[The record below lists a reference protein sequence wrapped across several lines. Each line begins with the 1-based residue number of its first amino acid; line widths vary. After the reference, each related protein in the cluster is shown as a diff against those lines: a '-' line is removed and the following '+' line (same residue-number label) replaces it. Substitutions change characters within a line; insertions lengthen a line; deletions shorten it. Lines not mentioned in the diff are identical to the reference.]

1 MSSLSAFLNPVQA
14 ENKEV
19 IVSERFRENGKTVPF
34 VIRPITQQENETLMK
49 KHRSVDKKSGVEQFN
64 RISYNREL
72 TAMAVVE
79 PDLNNAE
86 LQKRYGVL
94 GADKVLSAMLYVG
107 EYGTLMELYRNCLD
121 SIRISTRIWMRQ
133 KTDRAGRLLSYVT
146 HTSPCKDFIS
156 AWVLAGICGANDPVG
171 PRERAF
177 IYASIDL
184 RVKEEKRQAAQLS

>member
-1 MSSLSAFLNPVQA
+1 MSSLSAFLNPVQT
-14 ENKEV
+14 ESKEV
-19 IVSERFRENGKTVPF
+19 IVSDRFRENGKTVPF
-34 VIRPITQQENETLMK
+34 VIRPITQQENENLMK

-107 EYGTLMELYRNCLD
+107 EYGTLMEAVQELSGLD
-121 SIRISTRIWMRQ
+121 QDINEDMDEA
-133 KTDRAGRLLSYVT
+133 K
-146 HTSPCKDFIS
+146 
-156 AWVLAGICGANDPVG
+156 N
-171 PRERAF
+171 
-177 IYASIDL
+177 
-184 RVKEEKRQAAQLS
+184 

>member
-79 PDLNNAE
+79 PDLNNVE

-107 EYGTLMELYRNCLD
+107 EYGTLMEAVQELSGLD
-121 SIRISTRIWMRQ
+121 QDINEDMDEA
-133 KTDRAGRLLSYVT
+133 K
-146 HTSPCKDFIS
+146 
-156 AWVLAGICGANDPVG
+156 N
-171 PRERAF
+171 
-177 IYASIDL
+177 
-184 RVKEEKRQAAQLS
+184 

>member
-1 MSSLSAFLNPVQA
+1 MSSLSAFLNPVQT

-19 IVSERFRENGKTVPF
+19 IVSDRFRENGKTVPF
-34 VIRPITQQENETLMK
+34 VIRPITQQENENLMK

-107 EYGTLMELYRNCLD
+107 EYGTLMEAVQELSGLD
-121 SIRISTRIWMRQ
+121 QDINEDMDEA
-133 KTDRAGRLLSYVT
+133 KTDRAGR
-146 HTSPCKDFIS
+146 F
-156 AWVLAGICGANDPVG
+156 
-171 PRERAF
+171 
-177 IYASIDL
+177 
-184 RVKEEKRQAAQLS
+184 

>member
-1 MSSLSAFLNPVQA
+1 MSSLSAFLNPVQT

-64 RISYNREL
+64 RISYNREM

-107 EYGTLMELYRNCLD
+107 EYGTLMEAVQELSGLD
-121 SIRISTRIWMRQ
+121 QDINEDMDEA
-133 KTDRAGRLLSYVT
+133 K
-146 HTSPCKDFIS
+146 
-156 AWVLAGICGANDPVG
+156 N
-171 PRERAF
+171 
-177 IYASIDL
+177 
-184 RVKEEKRQAAQLS
+184 

>member
-1 MSSLSAFLNPVQA
+1 MSSLSAFLNPVQT

-19 IVSERFRENGKTVPF
+19 IVSDRFRENGKTVPI
-34 VIRPITQQENETLMK
+34 VIRPITQQENENLMK

-107 EYGTLMELYRNCLD
+107 EYGTLMEAVQELSGLD
-121 SIRISTRIWMRQ
+121 QDINEDMDEA
-133 KTDRAGRLLSYVT
+133 K
-146 HTSPCKDFIS
+146 
-156 AWVLAGICGANDPVG
+156 N
-171 PRERAF
+171 
-177 IYASIDL
+177 
-184 RVKEEKRQAAQLS
+184 

>member
-19 IVSERFRENGKTVPF
+19 FVSERCRENGKTDPF

-107 EYGTLMELYRNCLD
+107 EYGTLMEAVQELSGLD
-121 SIRISTRIWMRQ
+121 QDINEDMDEA
-133 KTDRAGRLLSYVT
+133 K
-146 HTSPCKDFIS
+146 
-156 AWVLAGICGANDPVG
+156 N
-171 PRERAF
+171 
-177 IYASIDL
+177 
-184 RVKEEKRQAAQLS
+184 

>member
-1 MSSLSAFLNPVQA
+1 MSSLSAFLNPVQT

-19 IVSERFRENGKTVPF
+19 IVSDRFRENGKTVPF
-34 VIRPITQQENETLMK
+34 VIRPITQQENENLMK

-107 EYGTLMELYRNCLD
+107 EYGTLMEAV
-121 SIRISTRIWMRQ
+121 Q
-133 KTDRAGRLLSYVT
+133 ELS
-146 HTSPCKDFIS
+146 
-156 AWVLAGICGANDPVG
+156 GIDQDINEDMDEAKN
-171 PRERAF
+171 
-177 IYASIDL
+177 
-184 RVKEEKRQAAQLS
+184 

>member
-34 VIRPITQQENETLMK
+34 VIRPITQQENENLMK

-86 LQKRYGVL
+86 LQKRYSVL

-107 EYGTLMELYRNCLD
+107 EYGTLMEAV
-121 SIRISTRIWMRQ
+121 Q
-133 KTDRAGRLLSYVT
+133 ELS
-146 HTSPCKDFIS
+146 
-156 AWVLAGICGANDPVG
+156 GIDQDINEDMDEAKN
-171 PRERAF
+171 
-177 IYASIDL
+177 
-184 RVKEEKRQAAQLS
+184 

>member
-1 MSSLSAFLNPVQA
+1 MSSLSAFLNPVQT

-34 VIRPITQQENETLMK
+34 VIRPITQQENEALMK
-49 KHRSVDKKSGVEQFN
+49 KHRSIDKKSGVEQFN
-64 RISYNREL
+64 RISYNREM

-107 EYGTLMELYRNCLD
+107 EYGTLMEAVQELSGLD
-121 SIRISTRIWMRQ
+121 QDINEDMDEA
-133 KTDRAGRLLSYVT
+133 K
-146 HTSPCKDFIS
+146 
-156 AWVLAGICGANDPVG
+156 N
-171 PRERAF
+171 
-177 IYASIDL
+177 
-184 RVKEEKRQAAQLS
+184 

>member
-1 MSSLSAFLNPVQA
+1 MSSLSAFLNPVQT

-34 VIRPITQQENETLMK
+34 VIRPITQQENEALMK

-64 RISYNREL
+64 RISYNREMM
-72 TAMAVVE
+72 AMAVVE

-107 EYGTLMELYRNCLD
+107 EYGTLMEAVQELSGLD
-121 SIRISTRIWMRQ
+121 QDINEDMDEA
-133 KTDRAGRLLSYVT
+133 K
-146 HTSPCKDFIS
+146 
-156 AWVLAGICGANDPVG
+156 N
-171 PRERAF
+171 
-177 IYASIDL
+177 
-184 RVKEEKRQAAQLS
+184 

>member
-1 MSSLSAFLNPVQA
+1 MSSLSAFLNPVQT

-19 IVSERFRENGKTVPF
+19 IVSDRFRENGKTVPF
-34 VIRPITQQENETLMK
+34 VIRPITQQENENLMK

-107 EYGTLMELYRNCLD
+107 EYGTLMETVQELSGLD
-121 SIRISTRIWMRQ
+121 QDINEDMDEA
-133 KTDRAGRLLSYVT
+133 K
-146 HTSPCKDFIS
+146 
-156 AWVLAGICGANDPVG
+156 N
-171 PRERAF
+171 
-177 IYASIDL
+177 
-184 RVKEEKRQAAQLS
+184 

>member
-14 ENKEV
+14 ENKED

-107 EYGTLMELYRNCLD
+107 EYGTLMEAVQELSGLD
-121 SIRISTRIWMRQ
+121 QDINEDMDEA
-133 KTDRAGRLLSYVT
+133 K
-146 HTSPCKDFIS
+146 
-156 AWVLAGICGANDPVG
+156 N
-171 PRERAF
+171 
-177 IYASIDL
+177 
-184 RVKEEKRQAAQLS
+184 

>member
-107 EYGTLMELYRNCLD
+107 EYGTLVEAVQELSGLD
-121 SIRISTRIWMRQ
+121 QDINEDMDEA
-133 KTDRAGRLLSYVT
+133 K
-146 HTSPCKDFIS
+146 
-156 AWVLAGICGANDPVG
+156 N
-171 PRERAF
+171 
-177 IYASIDL
+177 
-184 RVKEEKRQAAQLS
+184 

>member
-1 MSSLSAFLNPVQA
+1 MSSLSAFLNPVQT

-34 VIRPITQQENETLMK
+34 VIRPITQQENEALMK

-64 RISYNREL
+64 RISYNREM

-86 LQKRYGVL
+86 LQKRYGDL

-107 EYGTLMELYRNCLD
+107 EYGTLMEAVQELSGLD
-121 SIRISTRIWMRQ
+121 QDINEDMDEA
-133 KTDRAGRLLSYVT
+133 K
-146 HTSPCKDFIS
+146 
-156 AWVLAGICGANDPVG
+156 N
-171 PRERAF
+171 
-177 IYASIDL
+177 
-184 RVKEEKRQAAQLS
+184 

>member
-107 EYGTLMELYRNCLD
+107 EYGTLMEAVQELSGLD
-121 SIRISTRIWMRQ
+121 QDINEDMDEA
-133 KTDRAGRLLSYVT
+133 K
-146 HTSPCKDFIS
+146 
-156 AWVLAGICGANDPVG
+156 N
-171 PRERAF
+171 
-177 IYASIDL
+177 
-184 RVKEEKRQAAQLS
+184 

>member
-64 RISYNREL
+64 RISYNREM

-94 GADKVLSAMLYVG
+94 GADKVLSAMLYAG
-107 EYGTLMELYRNCLD
+107 EYGTLMEAVQELSGLD
-121 SIRISTRIWMRQ
+121 QDINEDMDEA
-133 KTDRAGRLLSYVT
+133 K
-146 HTSPCKDFIS
+146 
-156 AWVLAGICGANDPVG
+156 N
-171 PRERAF
+171 
-177 IYASIDL
+177 
-184 RVKEEKRQAAQLS
+184 

>member
-107 EYGTLMELYRNCLD
+107 EYGTLMEAVQELSGLD
-121 SIRISTRIWMRQ
+121 QDIN
-133 KTDRAGRLLSYVT
+133 
-146 HTSPCKDFIS
+146 KDMDE
-156 AWVLAGICGANDPVG
+156 AKN
-171 PRERAF
+171 
-177 IYASIDL
+177 
-184 RVKEEKRQAAQLS
+184 

>member
-1 MSSLSAFLNPVQA
+1 MSSLSAFLNPVQT

-34 VIRPITQQENETLMK
+34 VIRPITQQENENLMK

-107 EYGTLMELYRNCLD
+107 EYGTLMEAVQELSGLD
-121 SIRISTRIWMRQ
+121 QDINEDMDEA
-133 KTDRAGRLLSYVT
+133 K
-146 HTSPCKDFIS
+146 
-156 AWVLAGICGANDPVG
+156 N
-171 PRERAF
+171 
-177 IYASIDL
+177 
-184 RVKEEKRQAAQLS
+184 

>member
-107 EYGTLMELYRNCLD
+107 EYGTLMEAVQDCLD

-133 KTDRAGRLLSYVT
+133 KTDRAGRS
-146 HTSPCKDFIS
+146 
-156 AWVLAGICGANDPVG
+156 
-171 PRERAF
+171 
-177 IYASIDL
+177 
-184 RVKEEKRQAAQLS
+184 

>member
-86 LQKRYGVL
+86 LQKQYGVL

-107 EYGTLMELYRNCLD
+107 EYGTLMEAVQELSGLD
-121 SIRISTRIWMRQ
+121 QDINEDMDEA
-133 KTDRAGRLLSYVT
+133 K
-146 HTSPCKDFIS
+146 
-156 AWVLAGICGANDPVG
+156 N
-171 PRERAF
+171 
-177 IYASIDL
+177 
-184 RVKEEKRQAAQLS
+184 

>member
-19 IVSERFRENGKTVPF
+19 IVSARFRENGKTVPF

-107 EYGTLMELYRNCLD
+107 EYGTLMEAVQELSGLD
-121 SIRISTRIWMRQ
+121 QDINEDMDEA
-133 KTDRAGRLLSYVT
+133 K
-146 HTSPCKDFIS
+146 
-156 AWVLAGICGANDPVG
+156 N
-171 PRERAF
+171 
-177 IYASIDL
+177 
-184 RVKEEKRQAAQLS
+184 

>member
-72 TAMAVVE
+72 TAIAVVE

-107 EYGTLMELYRNCLD
+107 EYGTLMEAVQELSGLD
-121 SIRISTRIWMRQ
+121 QDINEDMDEA
-133 KTDRAGRLLSYVT
+133 K
-146 HTSPCKDFIS
+146 
-156 AWVLAGICGANDPVG
+156 N
-171 PRERAF
+171 
-177 IYASIDL
+177 
-184 RVKEEKRQAAQLS
+184 

>member
-34 VIRPITQQENETLMK
+34 VIRPITQQENETMMK

-107 EYGTLMELYRNCLD
+107 EYGTLMEAVQELSGLD
-121 SIRISTRIWMRQ
+121 QDINEDMDEA
-133 KTDRAGRLLSYVT
+133 K
-146 HTSPCKDFIS
+146 
-156 AWVLAGICGANDPVG
+156 N
-171 PRERAF
+171 
-177 IYASIDL
+177 
-184 RVKEEKRQAAQLS
+184 

>member
-34 VIRPITQQENETLMK
+34 VIRPITQQENETLRK

-107 EYGTLMELYRNCLD
+107 EYGTLMEAVQELSGLD
-121 SIRISTRIWMRQ
+121 QDINEDMDEA
-133 KTDRAGRLLSYVT
+133 K
-146 HTSPCKDFIS
+146 
-156 AWVLAGICGANDPVG
+156 N
-171 PRERAF
+171 
-177 IYASIDL
+177 
-184 RVKEEKRQAAQLS
+184 

>member
-1 MSSLSAFLNPVQA
+1 MSNLSAFLNPVQT

-19 IVSERFRENGKTVPF
+19 IVSDRFRENGKTVPF
-34 VIRPITQQENETLMK
+34 VIRPITQQENENLMK

-107 EYGTLMELYRNCLD
+107 EYGTLMEAVQELSGLD
-121 SIRISTRIWMRQ
+121 QDINEDMDEA
-133 KTDRAGRLLSYVT
+133 K
-146 HTSPCKDFIS
+146 
-156 AWVLAGICGANDPVG
+156 N
-171 PRERAF
+171 
-177 IYASIDL
+177 
-184 RVKEEKRQAAQLS
+184 

>member
-1 MSSLSAFLNPVQA
+1 MSSLSAFLNPVQS
-14 ENKEV
+14 EIKVV
-19 IVSERFRENGKTVPF
+19 IVSDRFRENGKTVPF
-34 VIRPITQQENETLMK
+34 VIRPITQQENENLMK

-107 EYGTLMELYRNCLD
+107 EYGTLMEAVQELSGLD
-121 SIRISTRIWMRQ
+121 QDINGDI
-133 KTDRAGRLLSYVT
+133 
-146 HTSPCKDFIS
+146 
-156 AWVLAGICGANDPVG
+156 
-171 PRERAF
+171 
-177 IYASIDL
+177 
-184 RVKEEKRQAAQLS
+184 EEAKN

>member
-107 EYGTLMELYRNCLD
+107 EYGTLMEAVQELFGLD
-121 SIRISTRIWMRQ
+121 QDINEDMDEA
-133 KTDRAGRLLSYVT
+133 K
-146 HTSPCKDFIS
+146 
-156 AWVLAGICGANDPVG
+156 N
-171 PRERAF
+171 
-177 IYASIDL
+177 
-184 RVKEEKRQAAQLS
+184 

>member
-34 VIRPITQQENETLMK
+34 VIRPITQQENENLMK

-64 RISYNREL
+64 RISYTREL

-107 EYGTLMELYRNCLD
+107 EYGTLMEAV
-121 SIRISTRIWMRQ
+121 Q
-133 KTDRAGRLLSYVT
+133 ELS
-146 HTSPCKDFIS
+146 
-156 AWVLAGICGANDPVG
+156 GIDQDINEDMDEAKN
-171 PRERAF
+171 
-177 IYASIDL
+177 
-184 RVKEEKRQAAQLS
+184 

>member
-1 MSSLSAFLNPVQA
+1 MSSLSAFLNPVQT

-19 IVSERFRENGKTVPF
+19 IVSDRFRENGKTVPF
-34 VIRPITQQENETLMK
+34 VIRPITQQENENLMK

-94 GADKVLSAMLYVG
+94 GADRVLSAMLYVG
-107 EYGTLMELYRNCLD
+107 EYGTLMEAVQELSGLD
-121 SIRISTRIWMRQ
+121 QDINEDMDEA
-133 KTDRAGRLLSYVT
+133 K
-146 HTSPCKDFIS
+146 
-156 AWVLAGICGANDPVG
+156 N
-171 PRERAF
+171 
-177 IYASIDL
+177 
-184 RVKEEKRQAAQLS
+184 

>member
-1 MSSLSAFLNPVQA
+1 MSSLSAFLNPVQT

-19 IVSERFRENGKTVPF
+19 IVSDRFRENGKTVPF
-34 VIRPITQQENETLMK
+34 VIRPITQQENENLMK

-107 EYGTLMELYRNCLD
+107 EHGTLMEAVQELSGLD
-121 SIRISTRIWMRQ
+121 QDINEDMDEA
-133 KTDRAGRLLSYVT
+133 K
-146 HTSPCKDFIS
+146 
-156 AWVLAGICGANDPVG
+156 N
-171 PRERAF
+171 
-177 IYASIDL
+177 
-184 RVKEEKRQAAQLS
+184 